1 VALRGAGLAAHGAQA
16 IDLLREAVSI
26 LGGARATLEHAHAL
40 VALGAAVRR
49 DGRRVE
55 ARHHLVRGQELA
67 ERCGAWAL
75 VSRARQELVTAG
87 ARPRRAR
94 VSGVQGLTAS
104 ERRAAELAAGGRS
117 NREIASALYLTPKT
131 IEMHLSS
138 AYRKLDIRSRA
149 QLADVLG
156 PQVTA
161 APRSASS

>member
-1 VALRGAGLAAHGAQA
+1 
-16 IDLLREAVSI
+16 
-26 LGGARATLEHAHAL
+26 
-40 VALGAAVRR
+40 
-49 DGRRVE
+49 
-55 ARHHLVRGQELA
+55 
-67 ERCGAWAL
+67 
-75 VSRARQELVTAG
+75 VTAG